1 MNFQH
6 GEDRTEDIRVMVFKD
21 YPVTLWN
28 VFIDKKNASQPIKL
42 RNIAIAPS
50 GMKFFNCASS
60 IKNTFSH
67 ECQFSKQG
75 IKESESNISDLSKCK
90 DGVFNIRVKLIW

>member
-28 VFIDKKNASQPIKL
+28 VFIDKKNASQLIKL

>member
-21 YPVTLWN
+21 YPVTQRN
-28 VFIDKKNASQPIKL
+28 FFIDKKNASQPIKL
-42 RNIAIAPS
+42 RNIAIASS
-50 GMKFFNCASS
+50 GMKIFNCASS